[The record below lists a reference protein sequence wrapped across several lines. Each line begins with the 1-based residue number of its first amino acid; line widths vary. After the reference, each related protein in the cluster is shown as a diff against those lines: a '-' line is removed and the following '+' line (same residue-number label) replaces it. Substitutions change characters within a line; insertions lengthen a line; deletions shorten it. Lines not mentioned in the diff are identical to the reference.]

1 MSSSR
6 LRWLSWR
13 AAPAS
18 RRQVARSW
26 LVSPLLQR
34 CTSIWYWLWPEPV
47 PAACAPK
54 AIRLPAPS
62 ARAPHHR
69 WIRIF
74 DMFRSLK

>member
-1 MSSSR
+1 M
-6 LRWLSWR
+6 
-13 AAPAS
+13 
-18 RRQVARSW
+18 
-26 LVSPLLQR
+26 QR